1 MLNSARVVAV
11 SCLDCQTHSFRG
23 DVCVVMTVLSALLA
37 LGCFWE
43 GLGLLSTIQP
53 AGPQGK
59 AGLFIFDSFMLY
71 TAPEV

>member
-1 MLNSARVVAV
+1 
-11 SCLDCQTHSFRG
+11 
-23 DVCVVMTVLSALLA
+23 MTVLSALLA

-71 TAPEV
+71 MAPEV